1 LGEPGGSPDE
11 LRTPLLTLDRGLQVL
26 ALLSQAREG
35 LTVREL
41 ADALGVHR
49 AVVYRLLTT
58 LELRGL
64 VRRDGDGRHRLGTGV
79 LELARGVARDL
90 QAAALPVLA
99 DLAEELDATAALT
112 VADGDE
118 AVALLV
124 VEPTRAPM
132 HVAYRPGRRHPL
144 RLGASGKAILA
155 GRPAAAGEPAEIAL
169 ARKRGYASSAGEIQP
184 GAVGIA
190 APVVVDGRADASVGA
205 VSLAPFDGSAAKAVR
220 AAARAVAAALD

>member
-1 LGEPGGSPDE
+1 M
-11 LRTPLLTLDRGLQVL
+11 DRGLQVL

-64 VRRDGDGRHRLGTGV
+64 VRR
-79 LELARGVARDL
+79 
-90 QAAALPVLA
+90 
-99 DLAEELDATAALT
+99 
-112 VADGDE
+112 DGDE

-205 VSLAPFDGSAAKAVR
+205 VSLAPFDGRAARAVR